1 MSSSVC
7 ALWISLAA
15 AWSLT
20 SGPWSVQLHLQGERP
35 DICVQATGQ
44 APYCAS
50 ALLRQVVIA
59 LPRWG

>member
-15 AWSLT
+15 WSLT
-20 SGPWSVQLHLQGERP
+20 VSPWSVQLHLQDQRP
-35 DICVQATGQ
+35 DICVQATSGQ

-50 ALLRQVVIA
+50 TLLRELAIV
-59 LPRWG
+59 LPRWT